1 MSSVRLIPDNIDND
15 VDDISPRTVA
25 KQINVTPLISYE
37 PGPRDG
43 TYIFSYRDYRE
54 GKINSHTATLL
65 MGAGVTKESDYEINW
80 PSPEVATQRAGADM
94 AAGLILHEGAETPPN
109 KAFLSYRGESESS
122 VSLVVPGFYQDNE
135 EIPYKGLSSN
145 TMFGDIVQL
154 VARGDVNLY
163 AGASSKF
170 THGQPNL
177 TRNSINLIAGNRQE
191 DYEQNP
197 ESAYTLEP
205 LLKGYKT
212 LALIEEILNQT
223 SSTTG
228 EAIDKSVRKIIDDIL
243 TVSLPAGGIPGPVY
257 GKIVSVAVNTP
268 KEIAGVLR
276 GVADISNQT
285 ALAYNMTATTLSPL
299 SINRTN

>member
-15 VDDISPRTVA
+15 IDDISPRTA
-25 KQINVTPLISYE
+25 TKQINVSPLISYE
-37 PGPRDG
+37 AGPRDG

-54 GKINSHTATLL
+54 DKINSHTATLL
-65 MGAGVTKESDYEINW
+65 IGAGVTKETDYEINW
-80 PSPEVATQRAGADM
+80 PSPQVATQRSGADM
-94 AAGLILHEGAETPPN
+94 ATGLILHEGAETPPN
-109 KAFLSYRGESESS
+109 KAFLSYRGDLQSS
-122 VSLVVPGFYQDNE
+122 TPLVVPGFYQDND

-145 TMFGDIVQL
+145 TLFGDITQL

-177 TRNSINLIAGNRQE
+177 TRSSINLIAGNKQE

-212 LALIEEILNQT
+212 LALIEEVLNQA
-223 SSTTG
+223 SSATG
-228 EAIDKSVRKIIDDIL
+228 EAIDKSVRKILDDIL

-276 GVADISNQT
+276 GIADIYNQT
-285 ALAYNMTATTLSPL
+285 ALAYNMTATTSSPL